1 MKEEHSIKNLLFNNY
16 KEKLIAG
23 GSESVYK
30 YVCAEYD
37 VYSFSDCRDH
47 YGATPKDRLDA
58 HEENYQAIVTLLDH
72 KQSIVSI

>member
-1 MKEEHSIKNLLFNNY
+1 MQVVLSLYI
-16 KEKLIAG
+16 
-23 GSESVYK
+23 
-30 YVCAEYD
+30 CAEYD

-58 HEENYQAIVTLLDH
+58 YEENYQAIVTLLDYHH